1 MPRKIILSLAMSL
14 DGYILDKDGKFDWV
28 VGDGDKSNDTKKQS
42 VFSEFLKSTDTMV
55 MGKKSYEDS
64 SDEAMKIFKSQ
75 KIYVAS
81 FDNMD
86 TKYNNVEFIKGDIVS
101 QITKLKKEEGK
112 DIWIFGGAI
121 IADLFIK
128 ANAIDEYVMA
138 IIPIILGNG
147 KPLFLEDNPELKLH
161 MKECTVTDGIAMLKY
176 TRRK

>member
-14 DGYILDKDGKFDWV
+14 DGYILDKNGKFDWV
-28 VGDGDKSNDTKKQS
+28 VGDGYKNNDTKKQF

-55 MGKKSYEDS
+55 MGKKSYTDS
-64 SDEAMKIFKSQ
+64 SDEAMKMFKSQ

-81 FDNMD
+81 YDNVD
-86 TKYNNVEFIKGDIVS
+86 TKYNNVKFIKGDIVS

-112 DIWIFGGAI
+112 DIWIFGGAV

-128 ANAIDEYVMA
+128 ADVIDEYIMA
-138 IIPIILGNG
+138 IIPVILGDG
-147 KPLFLEDNPELKLH
+147 KTLFLENNPKLKLH
-161 MKECTVTDGIAMLKY
+161 MKECTVTEGIAMLKY